1 MRYDR
6 SPILR
11 ERVACGG
18 TNSSEFFAF
27 DTSQIVVGVPIGDDD
42 ACAAT
47 LLEMLQ
53 TRLKQPLENV
63 GRMHD
68 TSNVRHAVQL
78 AANLCSA

>member
-27 DTSQIVVGVPIGDDD
+27 DTTGAPISSWESIDDTYD
-42 ACAAT
+42 FCIANAA
-47 LLEMLQ
+47 
-53 TRLKQPLENV
+53 
-63 GRMHD
+63 
-68 TSNVRHAVQL
+68 
-78 AANLCSA
+78 

>member
-27 DTSQIVVGVPIGDDD
+27 DTSQILKPGAKGLYRIAFINGGHMFADTLRKAMGGATPED
-42 ACAAT
+42 AERMYAR
-47 LLEMLQ
+47 LLSL
-53 TRLKQPLENV
+53 
-63 GRMHD
+63 
-68 TSNVRHAVQL
+68 
-78 AANLCSA
+78 

>member
-27 DTSQIVVGVPIGDDD
+27 DTSQNTILAGSNNALATIFDD
-42 ACAAT
+42 AELSYALSYDPKAP
-47 LLEMLQ
+47 E
-53 TRLKQPLENV
+53 
-63 GRMHD
+63 
-68 TSNVRHAVQL
+68 
-78 AANLCSA
+78 SAPQQHLGQRRPCEAM

>member
-27 DTSQIVVGVPIGDDD
+27 DTSQVVIRERLTDCMLVS
-42 ACAAT
+42 ALRT
-47 LLEMLQ
+47 LTL
-53 TRLKQPLENV
+53 
-63 GRMHD
+63 
-68 TSNVRHAVQL
+68 
-78 AANLCSA
+78 